1 MTDTINLTPETALQT
16 LYVSLY
22 PKLSEED
29 LPIADPTA
37 TEEVYIDLIG
47 NPAVSKARSEF
58 LDSWKTSVDL
68 ETRYQ
73 AETKTRT
80 TSKKSDPKLDNKT
93 RRRKKVAHKVTSNRL
108 NLYVYAVIKEKLEP
122 PESIQEATKNIR
134 FETDLKAKY
143 RSNRYYI
150 CLTREK

>member
-29 LPIADPTA
+29 LPTADPTA
-37 TEEVYIDLIG
+37 TEEVQIDLIS
-47 NPAVSKARSEF
+47 NPAVSKASSEF

-108 NLYVYAVIKEKLEP
+108 NLYVYKRKTSTPRINP
-122 PESIQEATKNIR
+122 
-134 FETDLKAKY
+134 
-143 RSNRYYI
+143 RSHQKHKI
-150 CLTREK
+150 

>member
-1 MTDTINLTPETALQT
+1 MTEKLDLTPETALQT

-47 NPAVSKARSEF
+47 NPAISKARSEF
-58 LDSWKTSVDL
+58 LESWKTSVDL

-73 AETKTRT
+73 AETKTRHS
-80 TSKKSDPKLDNKT
+80 SKLEEDKRT
-93 RRRKKVAHKVTSNRL
+93 AHKITRNRL
-108 NLYVYAVIKEKLEP
+108 NLYVYAIINV
-122 PESIQEATKNIR
+122 
-134 FETDLKAKY
+134 
-143 RSNRYYI
+143 
-150 CLTREK
+150 

>member
-47 NPAVSKARSEF
+47 NPAISKARSEF
-58 LDSWKTSVDL
+58 FLDNWKTSVDL

-80 TSKKSDPKLDNKT
+80 TSKTQTPNSIT
-93 RRRKKVAHKVTSNRL
+93 
-108 NLYVYAVIKEKLEP
+108 KLE
-122 PESIQEATKNIR
+122 E
-134 FETDLKAKY
+134 
-143 RSNRYYI
+143 
-150 CLTREK
+150 EKR

>member
-1 MTDTINLTPETALQT
+1 MTDKLDLTPETALQT
-16 LYVSLY
+16 LYIMTLQHHVSLY

-29 LPIADPTA
+29 LPIADPTV

-73 AETKTRT
+73 AETKTRHS
-80 TSKKSDPKLDNKT
+80 SKLEEDKRT
-93 RRRKKVAHKVTSNRL
+93 AHKITRNRL
-108 NLYVYAVIKEKLEP
+108 LPIG
-122 PESIQEATKNIR
+122 
-134 FETDLKAKY
+134 
-143 RSNRYYI
+143 
-150 CLTREK
+150 

>member
-80 TSKKSDPKLDNKT
+80 TSKKNQTPNSIT
-93 RRRKKVAHKVTSNRL
+93 
-108 NLYVYAVIKEKLEP
+108 KLE
-122 PESIQEATKNIR
+122 E
-134 FETDLKAKY
+134 
-143 RSNRYYI
+143 
-150 CLTREK
+150 EKR